1 MIRAKARAALAW
13 CRPFSLRA
21 AWAQLLALLDRWERQ
36 PHHVPAA
43 LILLC
48 CWVVFYAWGHV
59 PEHLQAEAWNM
70 GSSLGRL
77 VLLALVALAYRSW
90 AVTAAAL
97 WWCFEDAQVVGCGLL
112 WMIEPWPVDTGS
124 RCSDRFG
131 LPMGLIGLSLGAL
144 AALVV
149 YRQAMGKG
157 KS

>member
-1 MIRAKARAALAW
+1 MTRFARAAMAW
-13 CRPFSLRA
+13 CRPISL
-21 AWAQLLALLDRWERQ
+21 LGLWERQ

-43 LILLC
+43 LILLA

-59 PEHLQAEAWNM
+59 PEALQAEAWNM
-70 GSSLGRL
+70 GSALGRL
-77 VLLALVALAYRSW
+77 LLLALVVLAYRSW

-112 WMIEPWPVDTGS
+112 WMVEPWPVDSGS

-131 LPMGLIGLSLGAL
+131 LPLGLIGLSFGAL

-149 YRQAMGKG
+149 FRQAARKG
-157 KS
+157 KP

>member
-1 MIRAKARAALAW
+1 VTRFSRIAQDFL
-13 CRPFSLRA
+13 RPLRLRA
-21 AWAQLLALLDRWERQ
+21 AALQVLDLLARWERQ

-59 PEHLQAEAWNM
+59 PPELQAEAWNM
-70 GSSLGRL
+70 GSALGRL

-149 YRQAMGKG
+149 FRQAAGKG
-157 KS
+157 PR

>member
-1 MIRAKARAALAW
+1 MKRAALAW
-13 CRPFSLRA
+13 CQPANLRA
-21 AWAQLLALLDRWERQ
+21 AWAQLLAMLNSWERQ

-70 GSSLGRL
+70 GSALGRL
-77 VLLALVALAYRSW
+77 VLLALVVLAYRSL

-131 LPMGLIGLSLGAL
+131 LPLGLVGLSLGAV

-149 YRQAMGKG
+149 FRQAAGRG
-157 KS
+157 RP

>member
-1 MIRAKARAALAW
+1 MKRTVPAW
-13 CRPFSLRA
+13 CRPASLRA
-21 AWAQLLALLDRWERQ
+21 GWAHLLAMLHQWERQ

-43 LILLC
+43 LILLA

-59 PEHLQAEAWNM
+59 PEHLQAEVWNM
-70 GSSLGRL
+70 GGALGRL
-77 VLLALVALAYRSW
+77 VLLALVVLAYRSL

-131 LPMGLIGLSLGAL
+131 LPLGLVGLSLGAV
-144 AALVV
+144 AALVI
-149 YRQAMGKG
+149 YRQAIDRGAR
-157 KS
+157 